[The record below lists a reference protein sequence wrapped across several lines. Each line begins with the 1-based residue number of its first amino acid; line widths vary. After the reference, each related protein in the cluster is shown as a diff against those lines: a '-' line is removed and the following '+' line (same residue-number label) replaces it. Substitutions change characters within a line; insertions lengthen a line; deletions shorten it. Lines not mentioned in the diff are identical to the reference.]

1 MDRKNNKKDETS
13 NPNRV
18 RTAYLWNIIF
28 LSALTIMSLVFALF
42 VFFRL
47 RTRGTDGLR
56 KMYSDAQIRKI
67 REDAA
72 ERERQVMLAKMQN
85 ALESGKGTT
94 LMLREAFTNQI
105 IVVSEGKYYFYP
117 VDENV
122 EKTPVPSGM
131 ISCEDG
137 KTVEYSGTYPEMTFL
152 YGALISD
159 DNGRI
164 DWGRLAAS
172 DISEVTIRAGTL
184 KSKKFSADGQFERN
198 CRKARENNIPAMICV
213 EVEDPSGQDVIA
225 ETADRIEKMASENG
239 LADVAGSAS
248 GDSGTADSAASD
260 SSAKNA
266 AEEKP
271 GASPAAAGGEP
282 AAPEESKPTVVL
294 RIRNVEKLA
303 ENEKDRGKWTET
315 VSSLC
320 GELEARG
327 FRVMVGGSIQTFAA
341 QIDISEI
348 AGYDRWLV
356 DHEMSVSF
364 PYSIS
369 CWEYTRDGRLGGV
382 PGESLLYA
390 KFLIGEQ

>member
-164 DWGRLAAS
+164 DWSRLAAS

-198 CRKARENNIPAMICV
+198 CRKAEEKGLSYDFEVDPDGMFKRVANERMDIEDVTFRNNLLTVIGRQTIMIC
-213 EVEDPSGQDVIA
+213 
-225 ETADRIEKMASENG
+225 K
-239 LADVAGSAS
+239 VAH
-248 GDSGTADSAASD
+248 
-260 SSAKNA
+260 
-266 AEEKP
+266 
-271 GASPAAAGGEP
+271 
-282 AAPEESKPTVVL
+282 
-294 RIRNVEKLA
+294 R
-303 ENEKDRGKWTET
+303 
-315 VSSLC
+315 
-320 GELEARG
+320 
-327 FRVMVGGSIQTFAA
+327 
-341 QIDISEI
+341 
-348 AGYDRWLV
+348 
-356 DHEMSVSF
+356 
-364 PYSIS
+364 
-369 CWEYTRDGRLGGV
+369 
-382 PGESLLYA
+382 
-390 KFLIGEQ
+390 